1 MAEIKRLQSQQVF
14 NKPIGIV
21 QPSTSAVEAGRNLE
35 RLGAQMM
42 QRAFEAEVD
51 VQKQKGID
59 VARGFAAT
67 NADQEIVYRK
77 LPQGLSKIAQREAQ
91 PIIDK
96 KYSAALLSD
105 MKAEAKKLRADFDK
119 DPDGFDNAFSAYV
132 KKTAELTDPRYKAIA
147 IDLGAEIAGQNT
159 ADIYADKAEADDA
172 QDYKNM
178 FDAITSS
185 GQDLE
190 AFIGAGAP
198 IHDGSVAHAKFM
210 NTMREIDELVD
221 LHGDRMSVTQARNM
235 RTNLKRQY
243 GGAMASSVVAK
254 LQALPEFQDP
264 AFGADMAANVI
275 NALEQVYRS
284 GSIDAIEPSVMKHLT
299 DAGFSERMISGDIFD
314 AESRRVIA
322 GDISV
327 MENNFQE
334 RLVATKDSRRADA
347 TLSMLNDGFIVSKD
361 DMDNL
366 FAQEGIRD
374 VESLMNN
381 LGNILNPA
389 NASTKPIR
397 NILLHSNSD
406 LPTVVQNLFTT
417 DNLER
422 LANTGQLPIVM
433 DLYSQATKRMNKDGS
448 GANTVTRG
456 ISDNVIVEMEALSAY
471 RNSVKEVSFEEYY
484 QRRGELARNPQRK
497 EILNAK
503 LGKDGDKQ
511 IKIADFVNDQL
522 DSDASP
528 EEAAYYMQYAEDL
541 VLMHGKEM
549 AGDILRQS
557 TKKVFMKSPFIM
569 GEGRSRYAP
578 EKAFPSR
585 TDMDI
590 FEVHTQGL
598 LDTADGDYTLG
609 ENAFLIPDPRY
620 GVVNPV
626 YMIVDENKMPIM
638 SGSQPLFASGQAVVE
653 QRMKMKNQTEEE
665 LRKKMREEQQRR
677 LGFSEIKNKERPQGR
692 INQTQGELLDEIAG
706 RK

>member
-1 MAEIKRLQSQQVF
+1 MAIKRLQSQPVF

-21 QPSTSAVEAGRNLE
+21 QPSNAGVRAGQAIE
-35 RLGAQMM
+35 QLGTNMM
-42 QRAFEAEVD
+42 QNFFEKEVN
-51 VQKQKGID
+51 VQKQKGAD
-59 VARGFAAT
+59 VARNFRTRDPSGKI
-67 NADQEIVYRK
+67 EYRS
-77 LPQGLSKIAQREAQ
+77 LPEGLSKVAQREAQ

-96 KYSAALLSD
+96 KYSAALLRD
-105 MKAEAKKLRADFDK
+105 MTNEAKRLRADHDK
-119 DPDGFDNAFSAYV
+119 DPDGFDKAFSAYV
-132 KKTAELTDPRYKAIA
+132 NKTAELTDPRYKALA
-147 IDLGAEIAGQNT
+147 TDMGAEIAGENT
-159 ADIYADKAEADDA
+159 AALYADKVDADDA

-178 FDAITSS
+178 YETIIQKSDE
-185 GQDLE
+185 LE
-190 AFIGAGAP
+190 AFISNGAS
-198 IHDGSVAHAKFM
+198 ISDSSVAHATYM
-210 NTMREIDELVD
+210 NLVREVDELVD
-221 LHGDRMSVTQARNM
+221 MHGDRMSVTQA
-235 RTNLKRQY
+235 TNLKTTLKRQY
-243 GGAMASSVVAK
+243 GGSMANSVFNK
-254 LQALPEFQDP
+254 LTDLPQFQDV
-264 AFGADMAANVI
+264 AIGGELAASVMNG
-275 NALEQVYRS
+275 LEQAFRV
-284 GSIDAIEPSVMKHLT
+284 GSLDGIEPSVVKSLI
-299 DAGFSERMISGDIFD
+299 DAGFSERMISSDLFD
-314 AESRRVIA
+314 AEDRRVIA

-327 MENNFQE
+327 AENMFQE
-334 RLVATKDSRRADA
+334 RLTATKDSRRADA
-347 TLSMLNDGFIVSKD
+347 TLQVVNGGGLVSKD

-381 LGNILNPA
+381 LGNILDPA

-406 LPTVVQNLFTT
+406 LPTVVQNLFST
-417 DNLER
+417 DNLEK
-422 LANTGQLPIVM
+422 LANTGQLPIAM
-433 DLYSQATKRMNKDGS
+433 NLYRQATKRMNKDGS

-503 LGKDGDKQ
+503 LGMNGDKQ

-541 VLMHGKEM
+541 VLMHGKEL
-549 AGDILRQS
+549 AGDILHES
-557 TKKVFMKSPFIM
+557 SKKVFMKSPFIM
-569 GEGRSRYAP
+569 GEGRSRFAP

-609 ENAFLIPDPRY
+609 ENAFLIPDPRH

-653 QRMKMKNQTEEE
+653 QRMKMKNQTEEQ

-692 INQTQGELLDEIAG
+692 INQTQGDLLDEIAG

>member
-35 RLGAQMM
+35 RLGSQMM

-59 VARGFAAT
+59 AARGFAAT
-67 NADQEIVYRK
+67 NTDQEIVYRK

-147 IDLGAEIAGQNT
+147 IDVGAEIAGQNT

-221 LHGDRMSVTQARNM
+221 LHGDRMSVTQERNM

-284 GSIDAIEPSVMKHLT
+284 GSIDAIEPAVMKHLT
-299 DAGFSERMISGDIFD
+299 DAGFSERMISGDVFD
-314 AESRRVIA
+314 SESRRVIA

-334 RLVATKDSRRADA
+334 RLTATKSANQAGVTMR
-347 TLSMLNDGFIVSKD
+347 TLSEGGVASQDHMNNLF
-361 DMDNL
+361 DNL
-366 FAQEGIRD
+366 GYNS
-374 VESLMNN
+374 VESLMND
-381 LGNILNPA
+381 LPNILNPA
-389 NASTKPIR
+389 NKETQGIR
-397 NILLHSNSD
+397 NILLHNNSD
-406 LPTVVQNLFTT
+406 LPDVVRNIFTT
-417 DNLER
+417 DNLQR
-422 LANTGQLPIVM
+422 LANNGQLPLAM
-433 DLYSQATKRMNKDGS
+433 DLFQQTTKRLNVDGS
-448 GANTVTRG
+448 GVNTVQRG
-456 ISDNVIVEMEALSAY
+456 ISNDVMAEMASLNAY
-471 RNSVKEVSFEEYY
+471 RNGVKDASFVEYF
-484 QRRGELARNPQRK
+484 QRKGELKRDPQRK
-497 EILNAK
+497 EMLNSY
-503 LGKDGDKQ
+503 LGSDGNNKQ
-511 IKIADFVNDQL
+511 ITIGKFVDSAL
-522 DSDASP
+522 PSDATP
-528 EEAAYYMQYAEDL
+528 EEKGYYLKYAEDL
-541 VLMHGKEM
+541 VLMHGTEKATE
-549 AGDILRQS
+549 ILEQS
-557 TKKVFMKSPFIM
+557 ANKVFVKSKFISNNV
-569 GEGRSRYAP
+569 RSRFAP
-578 EKAFPSR
+578 EKAFPLR
-585 TDMDI
+585 TDMDV
-590 FEVHTQGL
+590 FQVHTQSI
-598 LDTADGDYTLG
+598 LDTADGDYKLG
-609 ENAFLIPDPRY
+609 DNAFLIPDPRH
-620 GVVNPV
+620 GSVNPV
-626 YMIVDENKMPIM
+626 YMLVDENNMPIM
-638 SGSQPLFASGQAVVE
+638 SGSKPLLTSGQAVVE
-653 QRMKMKNQTEEE
+653 QRMKMNQKTSLEVREQ
-665 LRKKMREEQQRR
+665 MRVEYQRR
-677 LGFSEIKNKERPQGR
+677 LQFGKQIDDGDFGFYP
-692 INQTQGELLDEIAG
+692 
-706 RK
+706 